1 MPTSEPKQG
10 AEVSLSTLNAHERR
24 AAMQHKISWVLWEAV
39 RAALTD
45 ADPRVSASVR
55 RAAAAPVAG
64 PVSLS

>member
-1 MPTSEPKQG
+1 
-10 AEVSLSTLNAHERR
+10 
-24 AAMQHKISWVLWEAV
+24 VLWEAV